1 MPDDPRRGADG
12 DYPNGLS
19 LSGHMRLERIERIAE
34 RNTEMLGGL
43 GNKVDRTHTDQERL
57 AREFSEFKKEVRDAR
72 DKHNTKH
79 EEHEARHDVD
89 RETRNKI
96 LGRIGF
102 IVGLAGGAAWLID
115 RAGGL

>member
-1 MPDDPRRGADG
+1 MPDVPSDSDS
-12 DYPNGLS
+12 DLPNGLS
-19 LSGHMRLERIERIAE
+19 LSGKWRLQRIEQSLE

-43 GNKVDRTHTDQERL
+43 GNKVDRNTSDVERL
-57 AREFSEFKKEVRDAR
+57 SRDFGDFKREVRDDR
-72 DKHNTKH
+72 RLHNDIHK
-79 EEHEARHDVD
+79 EHEGRHDDD
-89 RETRNKI
+89 RDVRNKM